1 MPHPHPLP
9 VFTHGPASDTHTDA
23 VRHWQSLI
31 DRGLIGSRPETPPDV
46 AANRDATDRLFRDIA
61 RDRRRLERG

>member
-9 VFTHGPASDTHTDA
+9 VFTQAPFSDAHADA
-23 VRHWQSLI
+23 ARHWQSLI

>member
-9 VFTHGPASDTHTDA
+9 VFTHGPITDTQADA

-46 AANRDATDRLFRDIA
+46 AANRDATDQLFRAIA
-61 RDRRRLERG
+61 RDRRRLEQG

>member
-9 VFTHGPASDTHTDA
+9 VFTHGPITDTQADS

-46 AANRDATDRLFRDIA
+46 AANRNATDQLFRAIA
-61 RDRRRLERG
+61 RDRRRLEQG